1 MIFQSFASM
10 VIMPIFS
17 SPLGYGNTPAV
28 PYSYLIE
35 LIPYVLAAAVA
46 IALSV
51 VLSKQK
57 DDNNSD
63 ASTLLQKLFI
73 IFAAVF
79 GLGQPLLAIA
89 VYGGYQARVDV
100 TELMSTIIM
109 SIGIPALIVGIL
121 YVITLKQRIKRER
134 LFLAMFYITLGAFLS
149 MLFSVVPYTFIIP
162 TTNYVGNNF
171 IIYAPIIASLVVF
184 AAIVAW
190 HKMKKAL

>member
-1 MIFQSFASM
+1 
-10 VIMPIFS
+10 
-17 SPLGYGNTPAV
+17 V

-63 ASTLLQKLFI
+63 ASALLQKLFV

-79 GLGQPLLAIA
+79 GLGQPILALA

-100 TELMSTIIM
+100 AELMSTIIM
-109 SIGIPALIVGIL
+109 SIGIPALIAGIL
-121 YVITLKQRIKRER
+121 YVITSKQRIARER

-149 MLFSVVPYTFIIP
+149 MLFSVLPYAFITP
-162 TTNYVGNNF
+162 TADYFGNNF
-171 IIYAPIIASLVVF
+171 VIYVPVIASLVAF